1 MNKYKTF
8 LLFPVFKNYKFCQ
21 NEIFNQK
28 NFISRSSE
36 TRSLVQALDGSIVFE
51 KIININIPK
60 PSLLF
65 SKSVTD
71 QIKYNFNLDEVDLI
85 IMDCSLSPIQHRN
98 LERFFDKKIIDRT
111 QLIIEIFGLRAATKE
126 GKLQVELANL
136 SFEKTRLVRS
146 WTHLERQRGGL
157 SKVGGPGESQI
168 ELDKRMINTKIKQL
182 KKLLSKV
189 RQIREIQRK
198 PRKNDNNLIFS
209 LVGYTNSGKSTIF
222 NNLTSSN
229 VLVKD
234 MVFATLDTKMSLVNL
249 SNKKKI
255 ILSDTVGFI
264 SALPTELIDSFNS
277 SLEELFSSDYLL
289 LVHDLS
295 NPNIENEA
303 KLVFDTLKKI
313 GFTEEVLKDKV
324 INIFNKSDINSNVDN
339 IDIKFKNKFV
349 KTCALTRDG
358 TKNLKNYLEK
368 LIDKNFSD
376 ILFFIPTDS
385 LKISSWLHKNSF
397 VYNDIYCDANFIG
410 NKVKSKISI
419 QKLQYFKS
427 NFPHIKIN
435 SIKQID
441 HD

>member
-8 LLFPVFKNYKFCQ
+8 LLFPVFKNNKFCQ
-21 NEIFNQK
+21 NLIFNQK
-28 NFISRSSE
+28 NFISRSLE
-36 TRSLVQALDGSIVFE
+36 TRSLVQALDGSIIFE
-51 KIININIPK
+51 RIVNINIPK
-60 PSLLF
+60 PSLLV
-65 SKSVTD
+65 SKSIANE
-71 QIKYNFNLDEVDLI
+71 IKHHFNIDEIDLI
-85 IMDCSLSPIQHRN
+85 IIDCSLSPIQHRN

-182 KKLLSKV
+182 KKLLLKV
-189 RQIREIQRK
+189 KKTREVQRK
-198 PRKNDNNLIFS
+198 PRLNDSNLIFS

-222 NNLTSSN
+222 NNLSSSD

-249 SNKKKI
+249 SNNKKI

-289 LVHDLS
+289 VVHDLS
-295 NPNIENEA
+295 NSDIENQA
-303 KLVFDTLKKI
+303 KLVFDTLKEI
-313 GFTEEVLKDKV
+313 GFSKEILKRKV
-324 INIFNKSDINSNVDN
+324 VNVFNKSDLNSNVDN
-339 IDIKFKNKFV
+339 VDIEFKNKFV
-349 KTCALTRDG
+349 KTTALTKEG
-358 TKNLKNYLEK
+358 TKALKNYLEE
-368 LIDKNFSD
+368 LVDKSFSD
-376 ILFFIPTDS
+376 IIFYIPADS
-385 LKISSWLHKNSF
+385 SKISSWIYKNSI
-397 VYNDIYCDANFIG
+397 VYNDTFCDINFVG
-410 NKVKSKISI
+410 NKIKTKISI
-419 QKLQYFKS
+419 KKLKYFKA
-427 NFPHIKIN
+427 NYPFIRMN
-435 SIKQID
+435 SM
-441 HD
+441 

>member
-8 LLFPVFKNYKFCQ
+8 LLFPVFKNNKFCQ
-21 NEIFNQK
+21 NQIFNQK
-28 NFISRSSE
+28 NFISRSLE
-36 TRSLVQALDGSIVFE
+36 TRSLVQALGGLIIFE
-51 KIININIPK
+51 RIININVPK
-60 PSLLF
+60 PSLLL
-65 SKSVTD
+65 SKTIANE
-71 QIKYNFNLDEVDLI
+71 IKYNFNLDEIDLI
-85 IMDCSLSPIQHRN
+85 IIDCSLSPIQHRN

-182 KKLLSKV
+182 KKLLLKV
-189 RQIREIQRK
+189 KMTREVQRR
-198 PRKNDNNLIFS
+198 PRKNGSNLIFS

-222 NNLTSSN
+222 NNLSSSD

-264 SALPTELIDSFNS
+264 SALPTELINSFNS

-289 LVHDLS
+289 VVHDLS
-295 NPNIENEA
+295 NPNIENQA
-303 KLVFDTLKKI
+303 KLVFDTLKEI
-313 GFTEEVLKDKV
+313 GFTEQMLENKI
-324 INIFNKSDINSNVDN
+324 INVFNKSDLNSNVDN

-349 KTCALTRDG
+349 KTSALTKEG
-358 TKNLKNYLEK
+358 TKTLKKYLDK

-376 ILFFIPTDS
+376 VLFYIPTDS

-397 VYNDIYCDANFIG
+397 VYNDIFCDINFIG
-410 NKVKSKISI
+410 HKIKTKISI
-419 QKLQYFKS
+419 KKLKYFKS
-427 NFPHIKIN
+427 NFPHIKMD
-435 SIKQID
+435 SM
-441 HD
+441 

>member
-1 MNKYKTF
+1 MDKYKTF

-182 KKLLSKV
+182 KKLLLKV
-189 RQIREIQRK
+189 KQTREVQRK
-198 PRKNDNNLIFS
+198 PRINDSNLIFS

-222 NNLTSSN
+222 NNLSSSD
-229 VLVKD
+229 VLAKD

-289 LVHDLS
+289 VVHDLS
-295 NPNIENEA
+295 NPDLENQA
-303 KLVFDTLKKI
+303 KLVFDTLKEI
-313 GFTEEVLKDKV
+313 GFSEELLENKV
-324 INIFNKSDINSNVDN
+324 INIFNKSDLNSNIDN
-339 IDIKFKNKFV
+339 FDIKFNNKFV
-349 KTCALTRDG
+349 KTSALTKEG
-358 TKNLKNYLEK
+358 MKTLKNYLDK
-368 LIDKNFSD
+368 LVDKNFID
-376 ILFFIPTDS
+376 AIFYIPSNS

-397 VYNDIYCDANFIG
+397 VYNDIFCDINFIG
-410 NKVKSKISI
+410 NKIKTKISKK
-419 QKLQYFKS
+419 KLKYFKS
-427 NFPHIKIN
+427 IFSHIRMD
-435 SIKQID
+435 SM
-441 HD
+441 